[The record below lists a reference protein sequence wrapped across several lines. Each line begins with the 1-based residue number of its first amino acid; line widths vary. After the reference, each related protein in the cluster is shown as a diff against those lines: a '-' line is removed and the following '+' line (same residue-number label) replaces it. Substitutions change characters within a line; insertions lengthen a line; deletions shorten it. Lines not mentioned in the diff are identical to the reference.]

1 MRMALAMVL
10 VLDLAATATLAS
22 LHGTRTLRK
31 GFGLRR
37 ERPSSYAHRHAQS
50 QHKRRDQQSYALPH
64 LLTPFAYS
72 RRDGPAYSC
81 LRGVYVLQRT
91 KEALNFGELRQ
102 CELRRIPI
110 PRTWVNKG
118 KEKGRGCSKLR
129 PPNG

>member
-81 LRGVYVLQRT
+81 LRVVYVRHGTKYDRAPRNLRT
-91 KEALNFGELRQ
+91 SQNAQKAKFAEFLFHALG
-102 CELRRIPI
+102 
-110 PRTWVNKG
+110 
-118 KEKGRGCSKLR
+118 
-129 PPNG
+129 